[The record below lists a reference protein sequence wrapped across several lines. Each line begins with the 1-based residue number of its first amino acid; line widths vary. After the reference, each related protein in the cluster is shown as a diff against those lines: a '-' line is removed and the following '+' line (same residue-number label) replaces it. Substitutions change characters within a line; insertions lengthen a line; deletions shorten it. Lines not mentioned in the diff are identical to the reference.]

1 MRKELGDF
9 SWSSISDRLCNI
21 HMFWFNNRLLFT
33 SDNGNTNWRGA
44 ISELGLKKA
53 EEQLGHKPTN
63 IYMLVDGCEIKL
75 I

>member
-1 MRKELGDF
+1 MKETIYFTKEDG
-9 SWSSISDRLCNI
+9 
-21 HMFWFNNRLLFT
+21 NNKLLFT

-53 EEQLGHKPTN
+53 EKRLGHKPTN
-63 IYMLVDGCEIKL
+63 VYMLVDGCEIKL

>member
-1 MRKELGDF
+1 
-9 SWSSISDRLCNI
+9 
-21 HMFWFNNRLLFT
+21 MFWFNNRLLFT

-53 EEQLGHKPTN
+53 EKQLGHKPTN